1 MTFSPII
8 QPLMEQLNGKFLHE
22 EIQNHSDK
30 PVNEGKTQIDK
41 LREEMFSAVH
51 EENYERAAQLRDAIR
66 ALKAEEG
73 TEGE

>member
-1 MTFSPII
+1 
-8 QPLMEQLNGKFLHE
+8 MEQLNGKFLHE
-22 EIQNHSDK
+22 EIQNQTEK
-30 PVNEGKTQIDK
+30 PVSEAKTQIDR

-66 ALKAEEG
+66 ALKEEEG